1 MAAPMVR
8 GLVLVAAASSSRS
21 PAAAYH
27 ARPLGL
33 SLSRSARSRPLGPDS
48 PEWQRGPG
56 PERRRFAAA
65 GAASGVEAASLW
77 PGPGEL
83 RSLVRH
89 QVDWQ
94 PPLHVMCAGIRAA
107 DTQRRQRQRDRQKLI
122 AANMAK
128 MPKMV
133 EEWRREKREAK
144 VKQREEKVR
153 RDRLLAE
160 ARERF
165 GYSIDPRNAKF
176 QDMVK
181 ELEKEEK
188 KKLKLIKRRKNVEA
202 GGSEVL
208 PAAATP

>member
-1 MAAPMVR
+1 MA
-8 GLVLVAAASSSRS
+8 
-21 PAAAYH
+21 
-27 ARPLGL
+27 
-33 SLSRSARSRPLGPDS
+33 
-48 PEWQRGPG
+48 
-56 PERRRFAAA
+56 
-65 GAASGVEAASLW
+65 AASLW
-77 PGPGEL
+77 PGPGDL
-83 RSLVRH
+83 RRLVRH

-144 VKQREEKVR
+144 VKQREEKAR

-202 GGSEVL
+202 GGSEAL
-208 PAAATP
+208 PAAATT